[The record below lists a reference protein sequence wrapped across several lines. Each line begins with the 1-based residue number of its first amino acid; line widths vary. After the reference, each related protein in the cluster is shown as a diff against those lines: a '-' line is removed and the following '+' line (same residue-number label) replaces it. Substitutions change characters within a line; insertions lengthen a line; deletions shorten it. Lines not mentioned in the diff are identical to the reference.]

1 MSPEIING
9 FEIDLPTDIVSLG
22 IIFVEIFCRRLV
34 DSKTFIVC
42 SPPVQPNPIRCKRLT
57 CSACRRHSRWTKP
70 KCGAVPHPAALPP

>member
-9 FEIDLPTDIVSLG
+9 FEIDLPTDIFSLG

-42 SPPVQPNPIRCKRLT
+42 FHSVQPNPSRRQTLT
-57 CSACRRHSRWTKP
+57 CSACPRHSRWTKP